1 MAASLTITESVMN
14 GGRQVSRENT
24 FTGTGSASVVGE
36 SIADS
41 TTDGLV
47 AFALDVSQVKA
58 IYIKSDQD
66 ITIETNSSSAPDNT
80 LALKSN
86 IPYVWYTNKYDA
98 LVFTAD
104 ITKIYV
110 TNASG
115 SAATLDIE
123 AVYDATP

>member
-115 SAATLDIE
+115 SAATLNIE